1 HSLLQFLRVPY
12 TYHSEGPP
20 LELKRV
26 FPFKEWWVIP
36 FEYLPISVVKNRQI
50 LLYKG
55 YGYIHAG
62 YLFKG
67 GIIGLYYQQFL
78 KQTYFQE
85 FINQPLNV
93 QESIRKGVFRIQL
106 NYFQRLVTY
115 QFNQLFGDILGCLG
129 VSRHMNINE
138 LHRNGPP
145 CLQYMLTQMSYAEPI
160 HYRNQART
168 KLYSILI
175 GANISPQEIREWMRS
190 YFQRLD
196 KTSLVNFNR
205 HMAKLETSLVY

>member
-1 HSLLQFLRVPY
+1 CLKGHELENLSFHTIKLFLLGFLPVQQSTQTPSVIHKVLYFETRIFIYRLTTCWSPLLIRIWHSLLKFLRVPY

-78 KQTYFQE
+78 K
-85 FINQPLNV
+85 
-93 QESIRKGVFRIQL
+93 
-106 NYFQRLVTY
+106 
-115 QFNQLFGDILGCLG
+115 
-129 VSRHMNINE
+129 
-138 LHRNGPP
+138 
-145 CLQYMLTQMSYAEPI
+145 
-160 HYRNQART
+160 
-168 KLYSILI
+168 
-175 GANISPQEIREWMRS
+175 
-190 YFQRLD
+190 
-196 KTSLVNFNR
+196 
-205 HMAKLETSLVY
+205 

>member
-1 HSLLQFLRVPY
+1 
-12 TYHSEGPP
+12 
-20 LELKRV
+20 
-26 FPFKEWWVIP
+26 
-36 FEYLPISVVKNRQI
+36 
-50 LLYKG
+50 
-55 YGYIHAG
+55 
-62 YLFKG
+62 
-67 GIIGLYYQQFL
+67 
-78 KQTYFQE
+78 
-85 FINQPLNV
+85 
-93 QESIRKGVFRIQL
+93 
-106 NYFQRLVTY
+106 
-115 QFNQLFGDILGCLG
+115 
-129 VSRHMNINE
+129 

-205 HMAKLETSLVY
+205 HMAKLETSLVYWSKSESKAKQYGCTSYIQEGLCRCTEEYQTDIEDIRHPQIYCYSHHCRPNASSSVQTSISRPSRYIELKNKK